1 VIEWLMIG
9 GPQHGRWRLASSKPY
24 AVPRPGPADY
34 AVTHTGDNDA
44 WEVRVAV
51 ATLPRPILYY
61 PERVALPGW
70 RVHLWAYV
78 EVGIAAGARNPETG
92 STLPG
97 CVVGVRREQ
106 EVACRWCYGRPMG
119 GMDVCSRTGCI
130 SNVWAIEALNRLTA
144 DDAAGW
150 SPDQPC

>member
-1 VIEWLMIG
+1 MIEWLMIG

-24 AVPRPGPADY
+24 AVRAPGPADY

-51 ATLPRPILYY
+51 ATPPRPILYY

-70 RVHLWAYV
+70 HVLLVAYV
-78 EVGIAAGARNPETG
+78 EAGISAGARNPETG

-106 EVACRWCYGRPMG
+106 EVACRWCYGRPMP
-119 GMDVCSRTGCI
+119 GMDVCSRTACI
-130 SNVWAIEALNRLTA
+130 TAVADVVSLDVLTA
-144 DDAAGW
+144 DDAQDWGQ
-150 SPDQPC
+150 S